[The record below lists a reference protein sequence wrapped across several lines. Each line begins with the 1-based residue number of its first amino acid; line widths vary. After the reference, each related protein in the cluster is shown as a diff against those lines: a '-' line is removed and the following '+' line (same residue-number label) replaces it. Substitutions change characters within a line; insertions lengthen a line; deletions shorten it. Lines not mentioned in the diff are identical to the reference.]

1 VSEGDAK
8 AFIDWVWP
16 DMKWGQFSQAQIAT
30 VQITFFVT
38 DYPNQTPQVFGPY
51 SVTQATEY
59 FYTRLRARLVSVRIS
74 SSDLGSF
81 WRIGLIRYRFGIDG
95 KI

>member
-1 VSEGDAK
+1 VA
-8 AFIDWVWP
+8 
-16 DMKWGQFSQAQIAT
+16 
-30 VQITFFVT
+30 
-38 DYPNQTPQVFGPY
+38 DYPGDTPQVFGPY

-59 FYTRLRARLVSVRIS
+59 FYTRFRARLMAVKIA

-81 WRIGLIRYRFGIDG
+81 WRIGAIRYRFAPDG